1 MHLSGR
7 LPSHSEEWARQ
18 SIALKGSVV
27 LGSGFSLGILGLILS
42 VLVVR
47 PLPAQAI
54 GQGFELER
62 AGQYDQAAAIYFAT
76 LRAEPTN
83 LSALLG
89 LERVL
94 PPINRLGE
102 LLPAAQRAA
111 AASPSNVALRGVLLR
126 TYVALNEPDSG
137 RAVALRWAAA
147 APGDE
152 APYREWAMALEDAHR
167 HGPARDVLLLGRRAL
182 GRPGAFGIELAAL
195 SQRACAR
202 ARALRRP
209 GARGGRGG
217 RPGAR
222 RRGARFHRGRR
233 SGRRARRARTG
244 RAGLECTSRRP
255 TTGAARRG
263 RGPDRGGTAQR
274 GSAAA
279 RDQCPAVPRRPRQ
292 PTPAAGAR
300 PNCGRR
306 VGPRRHGA
314 GARLE
319 RRGTRAA
326 GVDRPVSR
334 EVERGPAVVSRR
346 GAVRRRPT
354 RRRRPHDDGRPA
366 AAGRPSSCGRC
377 LTACG
382 WASGNGG

>member
-1 MHLSGR
+1 MRLSSR
-7 LPSHSEEWARQ
+7 LPSRSEEWARQ

-27 LGSGFSLGILGLILS
+27 LGPTFSLGVLGLILS

-47 PLPAQAI
+47 PLRAQAI

-62 AGQYDQAAAIYFAT
+62 AGQYDQAAAIYLAA
-76 LRAEPTN
+76 LRADPTN

-111 AASPSNVALRGVLLR
+111 AASPSNGALRGVLLR

-147 APGDE
+147 APRDE

-182 GRPGAFGIELAAL
+182 GRPGAFGIELAEL
-195 SQRACAR
+195 SQLPGDWEGPAFRRPGRRSQHARRPARTCAR

-255 TTGAARRG
+255 TTGAARG
-263 RGPDRGGTAQR
+263 
-274 GSAAA
+274 
-279 RDQCPAVPRRPRQ
+279 
-292 PTPAAGAR
+292 
-300 PNCGRR
+300 
-306 VGPRRHGA
+306 
-314 GARLE
+314 
-319 RRGTRAA
+319 
-326 GVDRPVSR
+326 
-334 EVERGPAVVSRR
+334 
-346 GAVRRRPT
+346 
-354 RRRRPHDDGRPA
+354 
-366 AAGRPSSCGRC
+366 
-377 LTACG
+377 
-382 WASGNGG
+382 